1 MKLRRFLD
9 ASGVEEQSGGWLA
22 THTEDKRAQLKEE
35 EVRDEEIMTL
45 LSQIDFD
52 YINQIL
58 RAECK
63 KAGSDV
69 LDDLSIDKKTF
80 FLMKKADDCG
90 LAEHHFIS
98 RLIELFPENIRKKA
112 IAHGVEL
119 KTLLLFTIFH
129 EIVHAYSFTDVRG
142 AKELIESG
150 ATGNIIKEMFVF
162 WRREKEKQMVGVHGY
177 KKEIVTGGS
186 RLSDKAE
193 RGLLEKQTECEL
205 FDEGVTNKLALEFLK
220 RYRQFHPGSISKIEL
235 DKLFNAF
242 CSSDNMEVDSKATR
256 LVNEVINDISR
267 ESMVDVNTVWQAIK
281 RGKLGVENIH
291 DEETAKIMQ
300 AELSPDVYAKIR
312 RRV

>member
-162 WRREKEKQMVGVHGY
+162 WRM
-177 KKEIVTGGS
+177 
-186 RLSDKAE
+186 
-193 RGLLEKQTECEL
+193 EKQTECEL